1 MLLHLH
7 AAIPGLGKPR
17 RPKGLTARHVVVA
30 QCDPVCTTRHTV
42 TKLAGLAEG
51 FRSVL
56 VGCISSFLFMK
67 LINMATSQSLS
78 QRKGEIWQPAFRIAA
93 TKTLPCWPPLSEGG
107 FICMEDGS

>member
-1 MLLHLH
+1 MLLRLH
-7 AAIPGLGKPR
+7 ATIPGLGKPR

-42 TKLAGLAEG
+42 TKLTGLAEG

-56 VGCISSFLFMK
+56 VGCSSSFLFMK

-78 QRKGEIWQPAFRIAA
+78 RRKGEIWQPASDR
-93 TKTLPCWPPLSEGG
+93 
-107 FICMEDGS
+107 DH